1 MTPFPTTA
9 LPPQSGGSS
18 DDAPPPVSRLSELR
32 PRTVWDVVDDALDAY
47 RRRPALFASI
57 AALLFVPYEIADTL
71 LELAFYGPKGAGS
84 GSGDSS
90 KFFPYAFTSVPLLSL
105 VAILVTAATAVALQ
119 DVAAGRPASLKRA
132 YGQTLK
138 RLGPLLGASLFYV
151 LLTVLGAVF
160 TLGIV
165 SVVVMVRQAFIA
177 QAVVLDGR
185 GVRGAAARSRDLIQ
199 RDGARVFGLLALLA
213 LLILILQG
221 AISGL
226 MELASQFLPWLQAG
240 DAATRQMREFV
251 LDSVANSLGTIFLA
265 PIAPLALTFFYW
277 DLRVR
282 REGLDIEAQA
292 EEIGYPLAP
301 DAFGQLPSER
311 VVTLQRQGRTI
322 PAARR

>member
-1 MTPFPTTA
+1 MPT
-9 LPPQSGGSS
+9 SSSS
-18 DDAPPPVSRLSELR
+18 DDAPASRLSDLR

-57 AALLFVPYEIADTL
+57 AALLFVPYEIADTF
-71 LELAFYGPKGAGS
+71 LELAFYGPKGAS
-84 GSGDSS
+84 GSSDSG

-105 VAILVTAATAVALQ
+105 VAVLVTAATAVALQ
-119 DVAAGRPASLKRA
+119 DVLAVRPTSLGRA
-132 YGQTLK
+132 YGQMFK
-138 RLGPLLGASLFYV
+138 RIGPLLGASLLYMV
-151 LLTVLGAVF
+151 LTVVGAVF

-165 SVVVMVRQAFIA
+165 TILVMVRQAFIA

-185 GVRGAAARSRDLIQ
+185 GGPRAATRSRDLIQ
-199 RDGARVFGLLALLA
+199 RDGVRVFGLLALLA
-213 LLILILQG
+213 LLGFILQG
-221 AISGL
+221 ATSAL
-226 MELASQFLPWLQAG
+226 MELATAFVPWLHAG
-240 DAATRQMREFV
+240 DNATQQMRSFI
-251 LDSVANSLGTIFLA
+251 LSSVAESVGNVLLA

-292 EEIGYPLAP
+292 DEIGYLLAP

-311 VVTLQRQGRTI
+311 VVTLQRQGRPL

>member
-1 MTPFPTTA
+1 MTPFPTESTN
-9 LPPQSGGSS
+9 
-18 DDAPPPVSRLSELR
+18 DDGDAAPVSRLSDLR

-57 AALLFVPYEIADTL
+57 AALLFVPYEIVDTL
-71 LELAFYGPKGAGS
+71 LKFSLYGPTGTS
-84 GSGDSS
+84 GSGDAS
-90 KFFPYAFTSVPLLSL
+90 KVFPYLFTSVPLLSL
-105 VAILVTAATAVALQ
+105 VAVVVTAATAAALQ
-119 DVAAGRPASLKRA
+119 DVAAGRPTSLGKA

-138 RLGPLLGASLFYV
+138 RIGPLLGASLLYV
-151 LLTVLGAVF
+151 LLTVLGTVF

-185 GVRGAAARSRDLIQ
+185 GARGAAARSRDLIQ

-213 LLILILQG
+213 LLGIILQG
-221 AISGL
+221 ATSAL
-226 MELASQFLPWLQAG
+226 VELATAFVPWLHAG
-240 DAATRQMREFV
+240 DNATQQTRSFLLTNV
-251 LDSVANSLGTIFLA
+251 ATSVGNILLA

-311 VVTLQRQGRTI
+311 VVVLQRQGRPF